1 MKSAIVTVG
10 TELLFGQIVN
20 TNAAYLSSQL
30 NLLGLDVMFHYTV
43 GDNAERLKE
52 TIRRALKNVDLL
64 ITTGGLGP
72 TQDDLTKEVVCEIF
86 DDQLVLH
93 QESMNNLNEI
103 FEKRGIRMTAN
114 NIKQAYMPAT
124 ATVFPNS
131 QGTAPGFALS
141 KDDKIIICLP
151 GPPREMKSMFSKD
164 VKPYLVSLSEDIIYY
179 RMIKTFGI
187 GEAQLETA
195 LLPLINGQSDPTIA
209 TYAKEGESC
218 VRVASKRP
226 TREEAEAAVMEM
238 IGKIEDI
245 IGKHIYSTDDEEYAE
260 VVSKKLLDNKI
271 SISSAESCTG
281 GMFAAALTDMPGIS
295 EVFDRGLVTYS
306 NEAKIDELGVSA
318 ETLDRFGAVSKE
330 TAMEMA
336 RGVKRVSGTRL
347 AVSSTGIAGPGG
359 GTPEKPV
366 GLVYIG
372 AILDDKEIVKEL
384 RLRDVNRK
392 WNRTYTVLFMMDMIN
407 KLLDGKD

>member
-1 MKSAIVTVG
+1 MKSAILTVG

-20 TNAAYLSSQL
+20 TNTAYLSSQL

-52 TIRRALKNVDLL
+52 TILRALNNVDLL

-72 TQDDLTKEVVCEIF
+72 TQDDLTKEVVCELF

-93 QESMNNLNEI
+93 QESMDNLNEI
-103 FEKRGIRMTAN
+103 FAKRGIRMTAN

-141 KDDKIIICLP
+141 KDEKIIICLP
-151 GPPREMKSMFSKD
+151 GPPREMKSMFSKE
-164 VKPYLVSLSEDIIYY
+164 VKPYLVSLSQDIIYY

-218 VRVASKRP
+218 VRVASKRK
-226 TREEAEAAVMEM
+226 TREEAETAVTEM
-238 IGKIEDI
+238 ISKIKDI
-245 IGKHIYSTDDEEYAE
+245 IGNHIYSTDDEEYAE

-281 GMFAAALTDMPGIS
+281 GMFAAALTDIPGIS
-295 EVFDRGLVTYS
+295 EVFDRSLITYS
-306 NEAKIDELGVSA
+306 NKAKIEELGVSA
-318 ETLDRFGAVSKE
+318 ATLDRFGAVSKE

-336 RGVKRVSGTRL
+336 RGVKRVSGTRI
-347 AVSSTGIAGPGG
+347 AISSTGIAGPGG

-372 AILDDKEIVKEL
+372 AIFDEKETVKEL

-392 WNRTYTVLFMMDMIN
+392 WNRTYTVLSMMDIIN

>member
-1 MKSAIVTVG
+1 MKSAILTVG

-43 GDNAERLKE
+43 GDNSERLKE
-52 TIRRALKNVDLL
+52 TIRRALNNVDLL

-72 TQDDLTKEVVCEIF
+72 TQDDLTKEVVCEVF
-86 DDQLVLH
+86 DDELVLH
-93 QESMNNLNEI
+93 QESMDNLNEI
-103 FEKRGIRMTAN
+103 FEKRGIRMTEN
-114 NIKQAYMPAT
+114 NIKQAYMPAA

-141 KDDKIIICLP
+141 KDDKIVICLP
-151 GPPREMKSMFSKD
+151 GPPREMKSMFIKE
-164 VKPYLVSLSEDIIYY
+164 VKPYLINISEDIIYY

-218 VRVASKRP
+218 VRVASKRQ

-238 IGKIEDI
+238 ISKIEEI

-271 SISSAESCTG
+271 SISAAESCTG
-281 GMFAAALTDMPGIS
+281 GMFSAALTDISGIS

-306 NEAKIDELGVSA
+306 NKAKIEELGVSA
-318 ETLDRFGAVSKE
+318 ETLTQFGAVSKE

-336 RGVKRVSGTRL
+336 RGVKRVSGTRM

-372 AILDDKEIVKEL
+372 AIFDEKETVKEL

-392 WNRTYTVLFMMDMIN
+392 WNRIYTVLSMMDIIN
-407 KLLDGKD
+407 KLLDNKD